1 MNENSFENE
10 TFEGVQRPVDI
21 LFHNLTSN
29 WTYIPE
35 SVFKSILDHD
45 NGTIQLRNVYVNCEN
60 CQNHWLIR
68 DRRSKQV
75 QNVRCNG
82 NKTNLT
88 LFSPEIQSNLK
99 IKCKINLIK
108 NAH

>member
-1 MNENSFENE
+1 M
-10 TFEGVQRPVDI
+10 
-21 LFHNLTSN
+21 HNLTSN

-68 DRRSKQV
+68 DRRSQQV
-75 QNVRCNG
+75 QNVQCND
-82 NKTNLT
+82 NKNNFI

-99 IKCKINLIK
+99 IKCKINSIK